1 MLQNRMEIF
10 KGAKDEM
17 IQEGFIH
24 KLVIKKLIAKDAG
37 NYTLSCDG
45 VTTSC
50 NVAVKGKST
59 MYVCSCFLCLVLQ
72 AFNQSHVQP
81 QLSMEIKMFFMGY
94 LSYFLCI
101 CVF

>member
-24 KLVIKKLIAKDAG
+24 KLVIKKLVAKDAG

-50 NVAVKGKST
+50 NVAVKGKNT
-59 MYVCSCFLCLVLQ
+59 MFALVFECWVFQ

-81 QLSMEIKMFFMGY
+81 QLSLQVKMLFMGH

>member
-24 KLVIKKLIAKDAG
+24 KLVIKKLNAKDAG

-50 NVAVKGKST
+50 NVAVKGKK
-59 MYVCSCFLCLVLQ
+59 VLCLLL
-72 AFNQSHVQP
+72 FS
-81 QLSMEIKMFFMGY
+81 
-94 LSYFLCI
+94 
-101 CVF
+101 VFGIASF

>member
-50 NVAVKGKST
+50 NVSVKGKNT
-59 MYVCSCFLCLVLQ
+59 MFALVFCVWHCKPLT
-72 AFNQSHVQP
+72 SH
-81 QLSMEIKMFFMGY
+81 MY
-94 LSYFLCI
+94 SYFLYTCFFA
-101 CVF
+101 CQSWKLYVSMRNKTD